1 MQAVIPL
8 FSKEIS
14 AGPKRFDEFS
24 QWGCPGGLAGFDS
37 VHEQRYDP
45 RDPWFSM
52 APHRLK
58 NNDTV
63 ARLPFVKL
71 EHRARAREIFIRTRS
86 GPPKIIE
93 PQAMICGDRFLAFA
107 KAYINVMVTY
117 RNLRDI
123 PKTLTRTLVVIEWA
137 LRQLN
142 SGANDPSL
150 LTRSTFALAERELI
164 NGSYTAGVK
173 YDMGCEL
180 SMLAGMLQGG
190 YHSKN
195 FRYGQF
201 GFGLLAVRFTFTS
214 TVPMPV
220 KRKAQLLDDDI
231 QTKNQSKRL
240 PNEVVTAIGLAY
252 RSAQQRFGRDHE
264 VTAMAALTAL
274 PFTTVSMR
282 LSDLLQL
289 RFDALRRFE
298 EKVRLSIYRPKIDLY
313 QELPV
318 PRQLETLAQE
328 LSEVAADFSSKA
340 RAAFKYYI
348 ENFES
353 FEKIDELYVPE
364 DLQSHFAQPYF
375 RRPPPGGRKTNGD
388 AAVNALQL
396 EALERPSLY
405 DKVSVVIVEKL
416 HILRG
421 VDTPRDFF
429 PAIKA
434 RAQFAGR
441 VYLLRSDVG
450 ELLKSVGVR
459 MPDEIRQLPKNIY
472 VDRDYLLK
480 SICANERQKLGVEL
494 AFLLAGRSLSYFSS
508 VKKLRSGLLADFKKK
523 KFPHWPYASS
533 DRKLRLDEALCAW
546 FDAQIDHRRDFLIRK
561 RAWWRPVVLSH
572 NRFIQWTAGY
582 AGKPP
587 RLFALLNIKL
597 SNGEHPTF
605 TLHDARA
612 YLQTRALT
620 LGVSEQYIDLLAG
633 RTSGPHSA
641 HYDLRTPAE
650 IVGNSIEGFDPEVDF
665 KVIGP
670 VADSARTIEVVDR
683 KIFLFERAVPKQITE
698 VGGCSTSW
706 SLNPCEQHGDCMGCG
721 HHVWR
726 KGDNKRLPIIKEMHQ
741 HSVHMIAEGH
751 KKLRSSGGLKKPIER
766 HIRQHEWVRARC
778 EEIFAVEN
786 DPSIAPG
793 TIVTFDAA
801 PAALGLSELTSR
813 LHEKHV
819 GTPPERD
826 DHGNAEN

>member
-8 FSKEIS
+8 FTTEIS
-14 AGPKRFDEFS
+14 AGLKRFDEFS
-24 QWGCPGGLAGFDS
+24 QWGCPGGIAGFDS
-37 VHEQRYDP
+37 VHERTYDP

-58 NNDTV
+58 NNDKV
-63 ARLPFVKL
+63 ARLPFIKL

-93 PQAMICGDRFLAFA
+93 PKSMICGDRFLSFA
-107 KAYINVMVTY
+107 KTYINVMVIY
-117 RNLRDI
+117 RALREI
-123 PKTLTRTLVVIEWA
+123 PKTLTRTLVLIEWA

-150 LTRSTFALAERELI
+150 LTRATFALAERELI
-164 NGSYTAGVK
+164 SGPYSAGVK
-173 YDMGCEL
+173 YDVGCEL
-180 SMLAGMLQGG
+180 SILAGMLQGG

-201 GFGLLAVRFTFTS
+201 GFGLLAIRFTFSS
-214 TVPMPV
+214 TVPMPTR
-220 KRKAQLLDDDI
+220 RKAQLLDDDM

-264 VTAMAALTAL
+264 VTAMAALAAL

-289 RFDALRRFE
+289 RADALRRFE
-298 EKVRLSIYRPKIDLY
+298 GKTRISIYRPKIDLY

-318 PRQLETLAQE
+318 PKQLETLAQE
-328 LSEVAADFSSKA
+328 LSEVAAGFSSKA
-340 RAAFKYYI
+340 RGAFKYYI
-348 ENFES
+348 ERFES

-364 DLQSHFAQPYF
+364 ELQTHFSQPYF
-375 RRPPPGGRKTNGD
+375 RRPLPPGRKTNGD
-388 AAVNALQL
+388 AAVNALEL
-396 EALERPSLY
+396 EALESPSLC
-405 DKVSVVIVEKL
+405 DKVSAVTVAKL
-416 HILRG
+416 RILRG
-421 VDTPRDFF
+421 VDTPNDFF
-429 PAIKA
+429 PAIKV

-441 VYLLRSDVG
+441 VYLSRSDLG
-450 ELLKSVGVR
+450 ALLKSVGVR
-459 MPDEIRQLPKNIY
+459 LPGEIRQLPKGIY

-480 SICANERQKLGVEL
+480 SISTDETQKLGIEL
-494 AFLLAGRSLSYFSS
+494 AFLLAGRNLSYFSS
-508 VKKLRSGLLADFKKK
+508 VAELRARLLADFKKK
-523 KFPHWPYASS
+523 KFPHWPYTSS
-533 DRKLRLDEALCAW
+533 DRKLRLDEALCVW
-546 FDAQIDHRRDFLIRK
+546 FDAQIDHKTDFLMRK

-572 NRFIQWTAGY
+572 DRFIQWTGGY

-587 RLFALLNIKL
+587 RLFAILDIRL
-597 SNGEHPTF
+597 SSGEHPTF

-633 RTSGPHSA
+633 RTSGQQSA

-650 IVGNSIEGFDPEVDF
+650 MVSNSIEGFDPAVDF
-665 KVIGP
+665 KVTGP

-683 KIFLFERAVPKQITE
+683 KIFLFERAFPKQVTE

-706 SLNPCEQHGDCMGCG
+706 SLNPCEQHGDCMRCG
-721 HHVWR
+721 LHVWM
-726 KGDNKRLPIIKEMHQ
+726 KGDKKRLPIIKEMHQ
-741 HSVHMIAEGH
+741 HSVHMVAEGRRR
-751 KKLRSSGGLKKPIER
+751 LRSSGGLKKPIER
-766 HIRQHEWVRARC
+766 HIRQHESVRFRC

-793 TIVTFDAA
+793 TIVTFKAA
-801 PAALGLSELTSR
+801 PEALGLSELTSR
-813 LHEKHV
+813 LHDEHV
-819 GTPPERD
+819 GASPERD
-826 DHGNAEN
+826 NHGDAED